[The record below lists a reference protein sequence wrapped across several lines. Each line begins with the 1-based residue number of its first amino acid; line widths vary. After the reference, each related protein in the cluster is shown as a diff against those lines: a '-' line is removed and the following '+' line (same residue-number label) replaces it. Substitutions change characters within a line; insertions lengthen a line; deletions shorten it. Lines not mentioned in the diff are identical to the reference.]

1 MTCIGKGV
9 GCVCVGGGGGGR
21 GGARERERGIMNAFL
36 LQGSYSI
43 FIQRPSYNLK

>member
-1 MTCIGKGV
+1 MTCLGKGV
-9 GCVCVGGGGGGR
+9 GCVCVGGGG
-21 GGARERERGIMNAFL
+21 ARERERGAINAFL